1 MGRRRWR
8 RRHRGPLALPGAV
21 SAPVALMALLDL
33 HPTLGAK
40 LTGLGDALLFG
51 GVLPASE
58 RELIVLRVAA
68 GRSRYISSGH
78 EPIAARAGIS
88 AVALEQIADADTD
101 PADLDARSLLLVRA
115 CDEILSSG
123 VLRPVTRAALTDGHD
138 PRELLEILALV
149 GFYRTIASIVE
160 VYGLTPEPTP
170 PDGRRS
176 ARRRR
181 DR

>member
-1 MGRRRWR
+1 
-8 RRHRGPLALPGAV
+8 
-21 SAPVALMALLDL
+21 MALLDL
-33 HPTLGAK
+33 HPTVGAK
-40 LTGLGDALLFG
+40 LTGLGDVLLFG

-88 AVALEQIADADTD
+88 AAALEQIADADTD

-176 ARRRR
+176 ARRHR